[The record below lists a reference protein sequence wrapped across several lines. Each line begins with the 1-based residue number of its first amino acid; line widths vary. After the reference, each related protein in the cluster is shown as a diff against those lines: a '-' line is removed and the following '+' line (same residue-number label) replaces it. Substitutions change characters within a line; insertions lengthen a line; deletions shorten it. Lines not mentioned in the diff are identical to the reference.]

1 MPAEDDTIA
10 QLRGSAQIAFAQ
22 DALRGI
28 VLLNGGAVIALLAF
42 FGQVWSK
49 DQAQAAL
56 VMSLLRTGLVLLV
69 LGALSGILAQGLA
82 YLAQQAYVENRRVLG
97 QSLRRLCITF
107 AVAGMYFFG
116 HGSIAAITDF
126 IRKV

>member
-1 MPAEDDTIA
+1 MPPEEETVA
-10 QLRGSAQIAFAQ
+10 QVRGTAQIAFAQ

-56 VMSLLRTGLVLLV
+56 VMSFLRTALVLLV
-69 LGALSGILAQGLA
+69 LGALSGVVAQGLA
-82 YLAQQAYVENRRVLG
+82 YLSQQAFVENRRSLG
-97 QSLRRLCITF
+97 TNLRRLCITF

-116 HGSIAAITDF
+116 HGSIAAISDF